1 MKSADTTPAAAIHAM
16 RTLLDGDE
24 VYATPSHQEV
34 MRALL
39 WHSARLDEG
48 FFVNNNGAHARLL
61 QGAKG
66 IGKSTMLREF
76 TYVCQ
81 TLYPSIVPIYITFND
96 VKRRDSVMRRMD
108 IMEVIAEQLRLRGI
122 PVAADGDIFSPL
134 SVRVTEALAATARA
148 RGGQPLR
155 VLLLVDEID
164 ELYREPAGDE
174 NALSCLADLAYFGDR
189 TSGLFSVLLCGAS
202 AVTPLLITCNASSAL
217 RAEFPL
223 LNGAPDLKSH
233 KYRVWRI
240 PSPLPTDVELVREL
254 VAARTQRPVDLR
266 VARLVAFL
274 AGGTARNVG
283 MYVGVGE
290 SSSRIAVGAAELT
303 RFVGAY
309 EAAQRRMGSEGGQ
322 LYKAVL
328 TEILTN
334 NDIMMAS
341 LRTDGALDPRK
352 VATVPWERSFKP
364 LPWEEVKKCWMRQ
377 QEAAGKECAN
387 FNQLK
392 EEVLGLCDVG
402 LLAYDEMTADGVPA
416 HVYPH
421 AVVQLFLHTGDA
433 RLAIWDIQ
441 AKAVLKQFGYDL
453 MVVTAPTNFTKRI

>member
-1 MKSADTTPAAAIHAM
+1 MKSADTTPAAAIQAM
-16 RTLLDGDE
+16 RTLLDGEE

-34 MRALL
+34 LRALL
-39 WHSARLDEG
+39 WQSARLAGG
-48 FFVNNNGAHARLL
+48 FFVDNNGAHARLL

-174 NALSCLADLAYFGDR
+174 NALSCLGNLAYLGDR
-189 TSGLFSVLLCGAS
+189 GTGLFTVLLCGSS

-223 LNGAPDLKSH
+223 LYGAPNLNGQ

-240 PSPLPTDVELVREL
+240 PSPLPTDVDLVREL
-254 VAARTQRPVDLR
+254 VSARLAQRPVDER

-274 AGGTARNVG
+274 SGGTARKIG
-283 MYVGVGE
+283 MYAGE
-290 SSSRIAVGAAELT
+290 AVSSSGIVVGTDELT
-303 RFVGAY
+303 TRFA
-309 EAAQRRMGSEGGQ
+309 EANAAAQRRMGSEGGQ

-328 TEILTN
+328 AAFQAN
-334 NDIMMAS
+334 NDVMMAS

-352 VATVPWERSFKP
+352 VATVPWESTFKP
-364 LPWEEVKKCWMRQ
+364 LPWVEVKKCWMRQ
-377 QEAAGKECAN
+377 QEAAGKECD
-387 FNQLK
+387 FNQLQ

-402 LLAYDEMTADGVPA
+402 YLVYDELTAEGVPA
-416 HVYPH
+416 HVYPA
-421 AVVQLFLHTGDA
+421 AVAQLFLHSAAPSTGGA
-433 RLAIWDIQ
+433 LLAMWDIQ
-441 AKAVLKQFGYDL
+441 AKAALKQFGYDL
-453 MVVTAPTNFTKRI
+453 MV